1 MPGDFGSLMVSFFHW
16 YNVRGAA
23 GERSQAGIVFCCLFS
38 RAQVLSVG
46 VDSANTGRLN
56 FETGLVKLAA

>member
-1 MPGDFGSLMVSFFHW
+1 MPGDLGSLMVSFFHW

-23 GERSQAGIVFCCLFS
+23 GERSQAGIVLCCLFC

-46 VDSANTGRLN
+46 VDSANTEQLN
-56 FETGLVKLAA
+56 SETGLTELAA